1 MQQWNLRCHGSLG
14 CDVSSQDE
22 RLTCTH
28 TNYAFSYLFLEV
40 GDLLV
45 SFLWLHIDY
54 VLICCC
60 TGVSVVMTQW
70 ISQRRQMKVS
80 GITRQRRPTWF
91 NCFQV
96 EHVNATQK
104 LLLVWPYHQCV
115 NAASVQHGSVFLFM
129 WGGIKL
135 VRGDDDVPFRVC
147 ILFNFLKNGSQV
159 FFSSAGGCLCPDGTG
174 SFEFQDTFTSFLSET
189 KPKIL
194 FTCWEA
200 QKRCQLG
207 CTSCI

>member
-1 MQQWNLRCHGSLG
+1 MVASAVMYHPRMSASPAHTLIMHFLIYFWKLETCWCRFSDFTLITYWFVAALESVLWWLNESARG
-14 CDVSSQDE
+14 DV
-22 RLTCTH
+22 
-28 TNYAFSYLFLEV
+28 
-40 GDLLV
+40 
-45 SFLWLHIDY
+45 
-54 VLICCC
+54 
-60 TGVSVVMTQW
+60 
-70 ISQRRQMKVS
+70 QMKVS
-80 GITRQRRPTWF
+80 GITRQQRPTWF

-104 LLLVWPYHQCV
+104 LLLVWPYHQRV